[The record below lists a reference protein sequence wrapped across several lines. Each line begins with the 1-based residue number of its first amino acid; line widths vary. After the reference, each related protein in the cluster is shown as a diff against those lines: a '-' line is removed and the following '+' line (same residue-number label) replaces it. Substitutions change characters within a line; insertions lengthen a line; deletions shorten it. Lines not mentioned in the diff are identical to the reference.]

1 MSAFSVLLLLISLA
15 LLNVG
20 NTKTIN
26 ITQIGSRIV
35 GGTNATRFQFPYYTQ
50 IVSAIKLNETKTGHG
65 NCGGSVI
72 SSTFVLTAA
81 HCVKNSISNKV
92 IMGFYTVDD
101 LRGAIAYSV
110 KSIRIHEE
118 YNSTA
123 RTKDIAL
130 IELNK
135 EITFTDF
142 IKPIQFSCNY
152 TEPDV
157 PTVVAGTGLTSDAE
171 RKSSSSLQWTNL
183 TTISNEQC
191 TKIFGPIE
199 TSNLCAV
206 GKQKYGSCQ
215 GDSGTALIR
224 EVNDTQIQI
233 GVLSWGVINGC
244 ERGYPSVYTR
254 LSDNID
260 WIKLHTNVSCVNE

>member
-1 MSAFSVLLLLISLA
+1 MSAISVPFLLISLA
-15 LLNVG
+15 LLYFG

-26 ITQIGSRIV
+26 IAQIGSRIV
-35 GGTNATRFQFPYYTQ
+35 GGTNATRFQFPYYVQ
-50 IVSAIKLNETKTGHG
+50 IISAIKLNETKTVYG
-65 NCGGSVI
+65 NCGGSII
-72 SSTFVLTAA
+72 SSTFVMTAA
-81 HCVKNSISNKV
+81 HCVKNSVSNKV
-92 IMGFYTVDD
+92 VMGFYTVDD
-101 LRGAIAYSV
+101 LRGAIAYPV

-130 IELNK
+130 IELSK
-135 EITFTDF
+135 EIKFTDF

-152 TEPDV
+152 TQPDIL
-157 PTVVAGTGLTSDAE
+157 TVVAGTGITSDAD
-171 RKSSSSLQWTNL
+171 RKSSTSLQWTNL

-191 TKIFGPIE
+191 TKTFASIE

-206 GKQKYGSCQ
+206 GKERKGSCQ
-215 GDSGTALIR
+215 GDSGTAIIR
-224 EVNDTQIQI
+224 EVNGTQIQV

-244 ERGYPSVYTR
+244 ERGYPSVYAR

-260 WIKLHTNVSCVNE
+260 WIKLHSNVSCVNE